1 MAGTVSGKL
10 QPLILPGSAETNPKR
25 VCFSNSHFEVVIYNF
40 KVLFPPVVEDHNI
53 LKTQN
58 EYFPPPHQT
67 RSVRSPF
74 LRMFV
79 HLGEGVRFAKGA
91 QQEKTRRPNASRSR
105 YILRRIIIRRCKGWM
120 PVLFPALTRSI
131 SALVSGTVSNQQVY
145 RKQSCVSF
153 HITFKCNTA
162 TAYSCQPVTFS

>member
-1 MAGTVSGKL
+1 MAGTVSGKP

-25 VCFSNSHFEVVIYNF
+25 MCFSNSHFEVVIYNF
-40 KVLFPPVVEDHNI
+40 KVLFPTAVEDHNI

-58 EYFPPPHQT
+58 EYFFFHQR

-105 YILRRIIIRRCKGWM
+105 YILRRIIIRRCKG
-120 PVLFPALTRSI
+120 
-131 SALVSGTVSNQQVY
+131 
-145 RKQSCVSF
+145 
-153 HITFKCNTA
+153 
-162 TAYSCQPVTFS
+162 

>member
-58 EYFPPPHQT
+58 EYFFSPPTKQGQ
-67 RSVRSPF
+67 SVPLFCACLCMWGRVSDLQRGLSRKRLEDQMLPDPIIF
-74 LRMFV
+74 L
-79 HLGEGVRFAKGA
+79 EG
-91 QQEKTRRPNASRSR
+91 
-105 YILRRIIIRRCKGWM
+105 
-120 PVLFPALTRSI
+120 
-131 SALVSGTVSNQQVY
+131 
-145 RKQSCVSF
+145 
-153 HITFKCNTA
+153 
-162 TAYSCQPVTFS
+162 